1 MPEFLHVGCGSHR
14 AASTTIGVRHPDW
27 REIRLDI
34 DPACE
39 PDLLGSIIDMPAVAS
54 ASVDAVY
61 SSHNIEHVYPHEVGP
76 ALAEFRRVLKPDGF
90 LVLTCPDLQAI
101 AERVA
106 NDQLTEA
113 LSPECELAAMDVIFG
128 DRVAMASGEMYM
140 AHHCGFTAKVLHMS
154 LFMAGFRSI
163 RVHRRPLPYFDLW
176 AVAML
181 ERAPVERMDRLL
193 RLYVPPLAPML
204 AGD

>member
-14 AASTTIGVRHPDW
+14 AASTTIGVRHPHW

-34 DPACE
+34 DPAFE
-39 PDLLGSIIDMPAVAS
+39 PDVVGTITDMPAVAS
-54 ASVDAVY
+54 ESVDAVY

-76 ALAEFRRVLKPDGF
+76 ALAEFRRVLKSEGF

-113 LSPECELAAMDVIFG
+113 LYPDCELAAIDVIFG
-128 DRVAMASGEMYM
+128 DRAAVAGGEMYM
-140 AHHCGFTAKVLHMS
+140 AHHCGFTAKVVHMS

-163 RVHRRPLPYFDLW
+163 RVQRRRSPYFDLW

-181 ERAPVERMDRLL
+181 VPTSVEQMDELV
-193 RLYVPPLAPML
+193 RLYVPPAPLA
-204 AGD
+204 ASD